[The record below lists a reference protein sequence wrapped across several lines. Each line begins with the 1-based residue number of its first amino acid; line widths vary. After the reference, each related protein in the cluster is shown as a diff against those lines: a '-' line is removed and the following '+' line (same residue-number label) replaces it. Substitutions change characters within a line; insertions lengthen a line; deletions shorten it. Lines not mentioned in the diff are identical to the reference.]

1 MYYGYGYGY
10 GMDPMYFL
18 VILAFIFSMVAQT
31 KVSTT
36 FNIILYDKKPCSS
49 RISPDF
55 RQKTSH
61 FSQPYKTSKRLTPFQ
76 ESALSFLIV
85 SSAEDRHQS

>member
-36 FNIILYDKKPCSS
+36 FKK
-49 RISPDF
+49 
-55 RQKTSH
+55 
-61 FSQPYKTSKRLTPFQ
+61 
-76 ESALSFLIV
+76 
-85 SSAEDRHQS
+85 